1 MQVDMD
7 AFDVIVI
14 GAGHAGC
21 EAALASS
28 RMGAKT
34 LLLTINLDHI
44 AFMSCNPAV
53 GGLGKGHLVKEI
65 DALGGEMGKNIDATG
80 IQFKVLNTKKGPAV
94 RSSRAQA
101 DKMKYALRMKKRLEE
116 QDNLRIRQGTV
127 EKLLVDRG
135 EVEGVVTTWGER
147 FLSKTVIMTTGTFL
161 GGLIHVGLE
170 HFQAGR
176 MGDLASLGLSTCL
189 KDLGFD
195 LGRLKTGTCPRL
207 DGRTIDFSKLEP
219 QVSDNPP
226 QPFSF
231 MTESISGRLVPCYIT
246 YTNEATHE
254 IIRSGLERSPL
265 YTGKIKGTGVRY
277 CPSIE
282 DKIVRFRE
290 RSRHRIFIEPEGTDT
305 YEYYP
310 NGLATSLPLDVQ
322 MGMLRSINGL
332 ENVEITRPGYA
343 IEYDFVYPTE
353 LYPTLETKKMKNLYF
368 AGQVN
373 GTTGYEEAGAQGL
386 MAGINAA
393 LRVRGEEPF
402 VLGRDEAYVGVM
414 IDDLV
419 TKGVDEPYRM
429 FTSRAEHRLYLR
441 EDNADLR
448 LTEKGYSIGVV
459 DINRYNMVVEKK
471 RGIGETLGM
480 LRSVRLR
487 PTKMTQEMLKSMGLE
502 LIRNPVTLEDLLKKP
517 EITIKMLARID
528 NRLEEVNEDIAYQV
542 ELNVKYH
549 GYTER
554 QQDMIERTKKLEG
567 KKIPL
572 STKYDEVS
580 GLSREVIEKL
590 TRVKPISLGQAS
602 RIPGVTPASI
612 TALLVHFKKTGI
624 L

>member
-322 MGMLRSINGL
+322 IGMLRSINGL

-459 DINRYNMVVEKK
+459 DINRYSRVVEKK

-487 PTKMTQEMLKSMGLE
+487 PTKMTQEMLKAMGLE

-528 NRLEEVNEDIAYQV
+528 NRLEEVSEDIAYQV

-612 TALLVHFKKTGI
+612 TALLVHFKKTGT

>member
-1 MQVDMD
+1 MD
-7 AFDVIVI
+7 DFDVIVI

-65 DALGGEMGKNIDATG
+65 DALGGEMGMNIDATG

-101 DKMKYALRMKKRLEE
+101 DKIKYALRMKKRLEE
-116 QDNLRIRQGTV
+116 QDNLYVRQGTV
-127 EKLLVDRG
+127 EKLFLNKGAVAG
-135 EVEGVVTTWGER
+135 VETTWGEQ
-147 FLSKTVIMTTGTFL
+147 FFSQTVVITAGTFL

-170 HFQAGR
+170 QFEAGR
-176 MGDLASLGLSTCL
+176 MGDFPSVGLSACL
-189 KDLGFD
+189 KGLGFD
-195 LGRLKTGTCPRL
+195 MGRLKTGTCPRL
-207 DGRTIDFSKLEP
+207 DGRTIDFSRLET

-231 MTESISGRLVPCYIT
+231 MTPSISNSLVPCYIT
-246 YTNEATHE
+246 YTNEKTHE
-254 IIRSGLERSPL
+254 TIRAGLDRSPL

-282 DKIVRFRE
+282 DKIVRFQE
-290 RSRHRIFIEPEGTDT
+290 RNRHRIFIEPEGLDT
-305 YEYYP
+305 HEYYP
-310 NGLATSLPLDVQ
+310 NGLATSLPLDIQ
-322 MGMLRSINGL
+322 IAMLRSIIGL
-332 ENVEITRPGYA
+332 EKVEITRPGYA
-343 IEYDFVYPTE
+343 IEYDFIYPTQ
-353 LYPTLETKKMKNLYF
+353 LYPTLETKRISGLYL

-393 LRVRGEEPF
+393 LKVRGGTPF
-402 VLGRDEAYVGVM
+402 ILGRHEAYIGVM

-429 FTSRAEHRLYLR
+429 FTSRAEHRLFLR

-448 LTEKGYSIGVV
+448 LTEKGHAIGIV
-459 DINRYNMVVEKK
+459 DDERYKRVLKK
-471 RGIGETLGM
+471 KQRIEETLHV
-480 LRSVRLR
+480 LRLIRMK
-487 PTKMTQEMLKSMGLE
+487 PTKETQEMLKITGLGG
-502 LIRNPVTLEDLLKKP
+502 IKNPLTLEDLLRKP
-517 EITIKMLARID
+517 EITIEKLKGIERK
-528 NRLEEVNEDIAYQV
+528 LEGVEEDIAYQV
-542 ELNVKYH
+542 ELNVKYR

-567 KKIPL
+567 KKIP
-572 STKYDEVS
+572 SDTKYDEVS

-590 TRVKPISLGQAS
+590 TKVKPISLGQAS
-602 RIPGVTPASI
+602 RVPGVTPASI
-612 TALLVHFKKTGI
+612 TALLVHFKKTGT

>member
-305 YEYYP
+305 HEYYP

-459 DINRYNMVVEKK
+459 DINRYNRVVEKK

-528 NRLEEVNEDIAYQV
+528 NRLEEVSEDIAYQV

-612 TALLVHFKKTGI
+612 TALLVHFKKTGT

>member
-1 MQVDMD
+1 MD

-21 EAALASS
+21 EAALAAS

-65 DALGGEMGKNIDATG
+65 DALGGEMGMNIDATG

-101 DKMKYALRMKKRLEE
+101 DKIKYALRMKKRLEE
-116 QDNLRIRQGTV
+116 QDNLHVRQGTV
-127 EKLLVDRG
+127 EKLFINKGAVAG
-135 EVEGVVTTWGER
+135 VETTWGEQ
-147 FLSKTVIMTTGTFL
+147 FFSQTVVITAGTFL

-170 HFQAGR
+170 QFEAGR
-176 MGDLASLGLSTCL
+176 MGDFPSIGLSACL

-195 LGRLKTGTCPRL
+195 MGRLKTGTCPRL
-207 DGRTIDFSKLEP
+207 DGRTIDFSRLEA
-219 QVSDNPP
+219 QVSDDPP

-231 MTESISGRLVPCYIT
+231 MTPSISNRLVPCYIT
-246 YTNEATHE
+246 YTKEKTHE
-254 IIRSGLERSPL
+254 TIRAGLDRSPL

-282 DKIVRFRE
+282 DKIVRFQE
-290 RSRHRIFIEPEGTDT
+290 RNRHRIFIEPEGLDT
-305 YEYYP
+305 HEYYP
-310 NGLATSLPLDVQ
+310 NGLATSLPLDIQ
-322 MGMLRSINGL
+322 IGMLRSITGL
-332 ENVEITRPGYA
+332 EKVEITRPGYA
-343 IEYDFVYPTE
+343 IEYDFIYPTQ
-353 LYPTLETKKMKNLYF
+353 LYPTLETKRISCLNL

-393 LRVRGEEPF
+393 LKVRGDVPF
-402 VLGRDEAYVGVM
+402 ILGRHEAYIGVM

-429 FTSRAEHRLYLR
+429 FTSRAEHRLFLR

-448 LTEKGYSIGVV
+448 LTEKGHAIGIV
-459 DINRYNMVVEKK
+459 DDERYKRVLKK
-471 RGIGETLGM
+471 KQCIEETLHV
-480 LRSVRLR
+480 LRSIRMK
-487 PTKMTQEMLKSMGLE
+487 PTKETQEMLKITGLGG
-502 LIRNPVTLEDLLKKP
+502 IKNPLTLEDLLKKP
-517 EITIKMLARID
+517 EITIKKLKGIERK
-528 NRLEEVNEDIAYQV
+528 LEGVEEDIAYQV
-542 ELNVKYH
+542 ELNVKYR

-567 KKIPL
+567 KMIP
-572 STKYDEVS
+572 SDTKYDEVS

-602 RIPGVTPASI
+602 RVPGVTPASI
-612 TALLVHFKKTGI
+612 TALLVHFKKTGT

>member
-1 MQVDMD
+1 MWVDMD
-7 AFDVIVI
+7 VFDVIVI

-53 GGLGKGHLVKEI
+53 GGIGKGHLVKEI

-80 IQFKVLNTKKGPAV
+80 IQFKILNTKKGPAV

-101 DKMKYALRMKKRLEE
+101 DKMKYALRMKMRLEG
-116 QDNLRIRQGTV
+116 QDNLFVRQGTAERLMVDGGAIRGV
-127 EKLLVDRG
+127 E
-135 EVEGVVTTWGER
+135 TIWGEH
-147 FLSKTVIMTTGTFL
+147 FFSQTVIITAGTFL
-161 GGLIHVGLE
+161 KGLIHVGLE
-170 HFQAGR
+170 HFEAGR
-176 MGDLASLGLSTCL
+176 MGDLPSIGLSMCL
-189 KDLGFD
+189 KDLGFEM
-195 LGRLKTGTCPRL
+195 GRLKTGTCPRL

-219 QVSDNPP
+219 QMSDDPP
-226 QPFSF
+226 RPFSF
-231 MTESISGRLVPCYIT
+231 MTPSISNKLVPCYIT
-246 YTNEATHE
+246 YTNEKTHE
-254 IIRSGLERSPL
+254 TIRSGLDRSPL

-290 RSRHRIFIEPEGTDT
+290 RSRHRIFIEPEGLDT
-305 YEYYP
+305 HEYYP
-310 NGLATSLPLDVQ
+310 NGLATSLPLDIQ
-322 MGMLRSINGL
+322 INMLRSINGL

-343 IEYDFVYPTE
+343 IEYDFVYPTQ
-353 LYPTLETKKMKNLYF
+353 LYPTLETKRIKNLYF

-386 MAGINAA
+386 IAGINSA
-393 LRVRGEEPF
+393 LKVKDGSVF
-402 VLGRDEAYVGVM
+402 VLGRDEAYIGVM

-429 FTSRAEHRLYLR
+429 FTSRAEHRLHLR
-441 EDNADLR
+441 EDSADLR
-448 LTEKGYSIGVV
+448 LTEKGYAIGAV
-459 DINRYNMVVEKK
+459 DNERYNKVLTKK
-471 RGIGETLGM
+471 QRIEETLRV
-480 LRSVRLR
+480 LRSVRLK
-487 PTKMTQEMLKSMGLE
+487 PTKETQEMLKSLGFE
-502 LIRNPVTLEDLLKKP
+502 GIKNPVTLEDLLKKP
-517 EITIKMLARID
+517 EITIE
-528 NRLEEVNEDIAYQV
+528 RLKGIEGAPEAVEEDIAYQV
-542 ELNVKYH
+542 ELNVKYR

-567 KKIPL
+567 KKIP
-572 STKYDEVS
+572 SGTKYDEVS

-590 TRVKPISLGQAS
+590 ARVRPLSLGQAS

-612 TALLVHFKKTGI
+612 TALLVHFKKIGV

>member
-1 MQVDMD
+1 MD
-7 AFDVIVI
+7 VFDVIVI

-53 GGLGKGHLVKEI
+53 GGIGKGHLVKEI

-116 QDNLRIRQGTV
+116 QDSLHSRQGTV
-127 EKLLVDRG
+127 EKLLIDKGAVTG
-135 EVEGVVTTWGER
+135 VETTWGER
-147 FLSKTVIMTTGTFL
+147 FFSQAVIITAGTFL
-161 GGLIHVGLE
+161 KGLIHVGLE
-170 HFQAGR
+170 QFEAGR
-176 MGDLASLGLSTCL
+176 MGDFPSVGLSACL
-189 KDLGFD
+189 RDLGFEM
-195 LGRLKTGTCPRL
+195 GRLKTGTCPRL
-207 DGRTIDFSKLEP
+207 DGRTIDFSKLES
-219 QVSDNPP
+219 QMSDDPP
-226 QPFSF
+226 RPFSF
-231 MTESISGRLVPCYIT
+231 MTPSISNKLVPCYIT
-246 YTNEATHE
+246 YTNEKTHE
-254 IIRSGLERSPL
+254 TIRSGLDRSPL

-290 RSRHRIFIEPEGTDT
+290 RSRHRIFIEPEGLDT
-305 YEYYP
+305 HEYYP
-310 NGLATSLPLDVQ
+310 NGLSTSLPLDIQ
-322 MGMLRSINGL
+322 INMLRSINGL
-332 ENVEITRPGYA
+332 EKVEITRPGYA
-343 IEYDFVYPTE
+343 IEYDFVYPTQ
-353 LYPTLETKKMKNLYF
+353 LYPTLETKRVKNLYF

-386 MAGINAA
+386 VAGINSA
-393 LRVRGEEPF
+393 LKVKGGSAF
-402 VLGRDEAYVGVM
+402 VLGRDEAYIGVM

-448 LTEKGYSIGVV
+448 LTEKGYAIGAV
-459 DINRYNMVVEKK
+459 DNKRYNRVVTKK
-471 RGIGETLGM
+471 QRIEETLSV
-480 LRSVRLR
+480 LRSVRLK
-487 PTKMTQEMLKSMGLE
+487 PTKKTQEMLKDIGLE
-502 LIRNPVTLEDLLKKP
+502 GIKNPLTLEDLLKKH
-517 EITIKMLARID
+517 EITIEMLKGIEGK
-528 NRLEEVNEDIAYQV
+528 LEGVEEDIAYQV
-542 ELNVKYH
+542 ELNVKYR

-567 KKIPL
+567 KKIP
-572 STKYDEVS
+572 SGTKYDEVS

-590 TRVKPISLGQAS
+590 ARVRPLSLGQAS

-612 TALLVHFKKTGI
+612 TALLVHFKKIGA

>member
-322 MGMLRSINGL
+322 IGMLRSINGL

-459 DINRYNMVVEKK
+459 DINRYSRVVEKK

-487 PTKMTQEMLKSMGLE
+487 PTKMSQEMLKAMGLE

-612 TALLVHFKKTGI
+612 TALLVHFKKTGT